1 MGFCFCLFMI
11 LWCHRSPAQQM
22 VSMGVFLSRQT
33 VKDAGMSARIYQGT
47 YPGMA
52 ARFSHTGR
60 VTQEVGARG
69 AWGKLYANKG
79 SGAMRSKVLGLD
91 YNILFTLGKTDRT
104 RFEFGAA
111 LDNYLH
117 LREQL
122 HYVNNRDYYEF
133 ISSIGPTARYS
144 YVFSWRD
151 KQAGKNWELS
161 TRIFCPVAAALST
174 AYSVYEGQAGLHTP
188 SLRTIIRDIKLTGW
202 NKLNR
207 FYWNTGIKVS
217 MRKGSGLS
225 LHYQWEYYRIKEVSG
240 VQSAMHSLTINYFFL
255 L

>member
-1 MGFCFCLFMI
+1 
-11 LWCHRSPAQQM
+11 
-22 VSMGVFLSRQT
+22 MGVFLSRQT
-33 VKDAGMSARIYQGT
+33 VKDAGMSALVYQGT

-60 VTQEVGARG
+60 VTQEVGVRG
-69 AWGKLYANKG
+69 AFGKLYGSKG
-79 SGAMRSKVLGLD
+79 SGAMQSKVFGFD
-91 YNILFTLGKTDRT
+91 YSILFTLRKTGRT
-104 RFEFGAA
+104 RFELGAT

-122 HYVNNRDYYEF
+122 HYVNNRDYYEC

-144 YVFSWRD
+144 YIFSWRG
-151 KQAGKNWELS
+151 KQAGKNWEVN
-161 TRIFCPVAAALST
+161 TRIFCPVGAALST
-174 AYSVYEGQAGLHTP
+174 AYSAYEGQAGLHTS
-188 SLRTIIRDIKLTGW
+188 SLRTITRDIKLTSW
-202 NKLNR
+202 NGLNR
-207 FYWNTGIKVS
+207 FYWNTGIKVR

-225 LHYQWEYYRIKEVSG
+225 LHYQWEYYRIKEVSE